1 MLPVI
6 IALAFLAGTLL
17 ALTVGGWLGAE
28 RDVVARRLDGIARPA
43 MPISTLPPSLA
54 DAELEGGWG
63 QRLMQPALQRMAR
76 LCLRLL
82 SSGTSE
88 RLRASLAR
96 AGDPPGLGVGEF
108 AGLRALSVV
117 VCLGVA
123 ASLCGLCAVTALRFA
138 CLGLGILVGMTLPDA
153 LLEGHIRRR
162 QTQIRRALPDVVDL
176 LVVSVEA
183 GLGLDGA
190 LAKVTE
196 KMHGPLPDELAR
208 AIGETHLGKTRARAM
223 KDMAARVEVG
233 EVKTFVAAVTQA
245 DALGVSIVRT
255 LRAQSQT
262 VRAARVQRVREQAA
276 RLPVTL
282 LLPLTIFIFPAI
294 FVVLLGPS
302 LIRLYHALS
311 GMR

>member
-1 MLPVI
+1 MLPVV
-6 IALAFLAGTLL
+6 IALAFAAGMLL
-17 ALTVGGWLGAE
+17 ALTLGGWLGAE
-28 RDVVARRLDGIARPA
+28 REVIARRLD
-43 MPISTLPPSLA
+43 TLTRSEGSVAQTLSLA
-54 DAELEGGWG
+54 DAELEGGWR
-63 QRLMQPALQRMAR
+63 QRLVQPAWQWVAR
-76 LCLRLL
+76 LSLRWMP
-82 SSGTSE
+82 SGTTE

-108 AGLRALSVV
+108 AGLRALSVMI
-117 VCLGVA
+117 CLGLA
-123 ASLCGLCAVTALRFA
+123 AWLCGLCAGPMLRLV
-138 CLGLGILVGMTLPDA
+138 CLGLGLLTGLTLPDA
-153 LLEGHIRRR
+153 LLERSIRRR

-190 LAKVTE
+190 LAKVME

-208 AIGETHLGKTRARAM
+208 AIGETHLGKTRAQSL

-245 DALGVSIVRT
+245 EGLGVSIVRT
-255 LRAQSQT
+255 LRAQSQS
-262 VRAARVQRVREQAA
+262 VRAARMQRVREQAA

-282 LLPLTIFIFPAI
+282 LLPLTLFIFPAI

-302 LIRLYHALS
+302 LIRLYHALA
-311 GMR
+311 GMH